1 MDDLE
6 AIHEVCATYA
16 IWMHV
21 DAAYRGVLHYH
32 LQVNE
37 YYMAYL
43 TLTLLLFVPY
53 GVGALLI
60 CERSTLQRARSADCA
75 CIYNAVEESTQPDD
89 VLNMGR
95 N

>member
-1 MDDLE
+1 VDNLE

-21 DAAYRGVLHYH
+21 DAAYGGVLHYH

-43 TLTLLLFVPY
+43 THSITVR
-53 GVGALLI
+53 ALRGR
-60 CERSTLQRARSADCA
+60 CTTHSRKKYFAKST
-75 CIYNAVEESTQPDD
+75 
-89 VLNMGR
+89 
-95 N
+95 